1 VKNQGSG
8 AAMMRIEALRR
19 LGPQLWFNEAST
31 EPGRDA
37 LGFHHERKDDNRNVG
52 LGPVKPRSG
61 RTRLGLMAICYEQ
74 PGRTGSSNRLI
85 RYAEQGW
92 V

>member
-1 VKNQGSG
+1 MS
-8 AAMMRIEALRR
+8 AR
-19 LGPQLWFNEAST
+19 
-31 EPGRDA
+31 
-37 LGFHHERKDDNRNVG
+37 
-52 LGPVKPRSG
+52 PVKPRSG
-61 RTRLGLMAICYEQ
+61 RTSLGLMAICYEQ